1 MIHTIFFDLD
11 NTIYS
16 RHSGLLEAIGERI
29 NLYITDILHIHKDEV
44 PAIRQYCRKYY
55 GTSLQGLKNLYQI
68 DESEFLSFV
77 HDVNLSKILSDNG
90 KLSEL
95 LDSIPQRKMIFTNS
109 DAAHANRVLNFFGV
123 KSYFDLVIDVL
134 SLQPHVK
141 PHPKAFEK
149 ALSISGIDSPDGCM
163 FIDDMIE
170 NVVQGQKS
178 GFLSILVGEPNE
190 NLLNIPDIYMLPDF
204 LKSLN

>member
-16 RHSGLLEAIGERI
+16 RHSGLWEAIGERI

-55 GTSLQGLKNLYQI
+55 GTSLQGLKSLYQI
-68 DESEFLSFV
+68 DEAEFLSFV
-77 HDVNLSKILSDNG
+77 HDVNLSKILSNNG

-134 SLQPHVK
+134 SLQPYVK

-149 ALSISGIDSPDGCM
+149 ALSISGIASPDGCM
-163 FIDDMIE
+163 FIDDLIE
-170 NVVQGQKS
+170 NVLQGQKT

-190 NLLNIPDIYMLPDF
+190 NLLNIPDIYMLPDV